1 VLHHHAQKA
10 LNVPTIRS
18 VIWKLVFV
26 CFVLPVNS
34 VLNLKELI
42 STLVQRL
49 TTQDTVTMVEVNAT
63 RLNVTIPALTEEI
76 IAQMTAHH
84 S

>member
-1 VLHHHAQKA
+1 
-10 LNVPTIRS
+10 
-18 VIWKLVFV
+18 
-26 CFVLPVNS
+26 VNS

-49 TTQDTVTMVEVNAT
+49 TTQDTVTMAKVNAT
-63 RLNVTIPALTEEI
+63 RLNVTIQALTEEI
-76 IAQMTAHH
+76 IAQMTAHN